1 MKTDKKSPEFNDEL
15 KGQEKNRAL
24 RPLIAASLTALS
36 MTGAYASEDLSPV
49 VLTVEDTKGTLDQLA
64 GQEIPNTDPVQ
75 TYPESG
81 SAYSLTKVQEGGE
94 KPEGDN
100 IITKFTYDTDS
111 KTMTPVYYKLE
122 LKQTTYGEGD
132 AEKNVNINFPTAHQ
146 VSVKYNYDTT
156 NQHERFSNS
165 TDLSDRTVTG
175 NFINYN
181 VADGGAIYNNGNS
194 AILGDIN
201 SNFINNSSWGLGG
214 AIYNSGRIGNIS
226 GDFVTNST
234 TGDGGAV
241 YNIEGSIN
249 SVNGQFLG
257 NSAGGSGGA
266 IYNNGSSI
274 NNITGLFIGNFG
286 Q

>member
-1 MKTDKKSPEFNDEL
+1 MR
-15 KGQEKNRAL
+15 G
-24 RPLIAASLTALS
+24 LIAASLAALS
-36 MTGAYASEDLSPV
+36 MSGAYADELAPVPSAAEDNPQ
-49 VLTVEDTKGTLDQLA
+49 GTLDKLA
-64 GQEIPNTDPVQ
+64 GQQIPNTDPVQ
-75 TYPESG
+75 QYPAEG

-146 VSVKYNYDTT
+146 VSIKYNYDTT

-214 AIYNSGRIGNIS
+214 AIYNTGTIGNII
-226 GDFVTNST
+226 GDFIFFPLPT
-234 TGDGGAV
+234 
-241 YNIEGSIN
+241 
-249 SVNGQFLG
+249 
-257 NSAGGSGGA
+257 
-266 IYNNGSSI
+266 
-274 NNITGLFIGNFG
+274 LFK
-286 Q
+286 